1 MIAMD
6 QQPSIQELAAELER
20 ELTTRHGV
28 MLGSRILWREL
39 GFYSAAAFSQAIIR
53 GKMEVPLFEVKH
65 RRGYFALSKDVA
77 LWVAQQRY
85 PCTTEPEPVL
95 SQGSS

>member
-1 MIAMD
+1 MN
-6 QQPSIQELAAELER
+6 QQPSTQTLAAELEQ
-20 ELTTRHGV
+20 ELTTRYGV

-85 PCTTEPEPVL
+85 QSTAEPEPAL
-95 SQGSS
+95 SQGNADLG

>member
-1 MIAMD
+1 MD

-20 ELTTRHGV
+20 ELTIRYGV

-53 GKMEVPLFEVKH
+53 GKMEVPLFEVRH

-85 PCTTEPEPVL
+85 QYTTEPDPVL
-95 SQGSS
+95 SQGNS